1 MAGQQTYPDPA
12 KLVQALRVIRT
23 WAAFDSEEPQRTALL
38 PGDVVKLCD
47 KALAEWPGDCDEL

>member
-23 WAAFDSEEPQRTALL
+23 LAAFDTEEPQRTALL
-38 PGDVVKLCD
+38 PDDVVKLCD
-47 KALAEWPGDCDEL
+47 KALAEWTGEEE

>member
-23 WAAFDSEEPQRTALL
+23 WASFDADEPQRTALM
-38 PGDVVKLCD
+38 PDDVVVLCD
-47 KALAEWPGDCDEL
+47 KALAEWPGDSDE